1 MIGPNSAKRLILKTL
16 VLAAWSSLVQC
27 VRRGGQMGCYNLAA
41 MGAAEMPKFLQGVL
55 LSEKPLYCPLYRCL
69 LDSNC
74 SKQRT

>member
-1 MIGPNSAKRLILKTL
+1 
-16 VLAAWSSLVQC
+16 
-27 VRRGGQMGCYNLAA
+27 MGCYNLAA

-55 LSEKPLYCPLYRCL
+55 LSEKPLYSPLYRCL